1 MKLRNVLEMSCSPR
15 SGESSFI
22 PTPDAQ
28 PLVGRSICRPGW
40 VAFLLPGLRF
50 LARCGA
56 VLKAGP
62 PQAAR
67 CACSALC
74 WLSPCSTTPSP
85 SASSPGASAPC
96 RPHPAIL
103 NAITPIWALLLGLA
117 AGNARATR
125 LTAAGVALGFLG
137 VLGVVFGHSSAIAS
151 GAGTAGFLSWN
162 DLSLL
167 SASFSYGAGAVAAK
181 RWLHGVEP
189 VVIATFQLTL
199 AGLVLLPLALFGP
212 HPTALHWKSVA
223 AVTVLGVLGSGLAY
237 LLFFRL
243 LATIS
248 PTRTVAVTYLL
259 PIWGLFW
266 GFIAGEQIH
275 WTALAGVA
283 VVLGRTCSP
292 ESPFPPGEG
301 GRRRDSFSRAL
312 PGRASIRTQKGPRP
326 QEGAGLF
333 AALLQSRSDYV
344 PGISGPAD
352 FLLIWMRLFFV

>member
-1 MKLRNVLEMSCSPR
+1 MKLRNVLEMFLLSAVW
-15 SGESSFI
+15 GASFI
-22 PTPDAQ
+22 LIKLAGDDLPPVWVA
-28 PLVGRSICRPGW
+28 VGRLFFGS
-40 VAFLLPGLRF
+40 LLLWT
-50 LARCGA
+50 
-56 VLKAGP
+56 VLKLGRHKLPPLRLLGP
-62 PQAAR
+62 LLAVGVLNNAIPFCFFAWGER
-67 CACSALC
+67 
-74 WLSPCSTTPSP
+74 TVPS
-85 SASSPGASAPC
+85 SIA
-96 RPHPAIL
+96 AIL
-103 NAITPIWALLLGLA
+103 NATTPIWALLLGLA
-117 AGNARATR
+117 VGNARATR

-151 GAGTAGFLSWN
+151 GAGTAGFLFGTI
-162 DLSLL
+162 LIAI
-167 SASFSYGAGAVAAK
+167 ASFSYGAGAVAAK

-199 AGLVLLPLALFGP
+199 AGVVLLPLAVFGP

-283 VVLGRTCSP
+283 VVLAGLVLLNLRSRPEKAAVAAIPSP
-292 ESPFPPGEG
+292 EPC
-301 GRRRDSFSRAL
+301 
-312 PGRASIRTQKGPRP
+312 
-326 QEGAGLF
+326 
-333 AALLQSRSDYV
+333 
-344 PGISGPAD
+344 PAEQA
-352 FLLIWMRLFFV
+352 

>member
-1 MKLRNVLEMSCSPR
+1 MKLRNVLEMFLLSAVW
-15 SGESSFI
+15 GASFI
-22 PTPDAQ
+22 LIKLAGDDLPPVWVA
-28 PLVGRSICRPGW
+28 VGRLFFGS
-40 VAFLLPGLRF
+40 LLLWT
-50 LARCGA
+50 
-56 VLKAGP
+56 VLKLGRHKLPPLRLLGP
-62 PQAAR
+62 LLAVGVLNNAIPFCFFAWGER
-67 CACSALC
+67 
-74 WLSPCSTTPSP
+74 TVPS
-85 SASSPGASAPC
+85 SIA
-96 RPHPAIL
+96 AIL
-103 NAITPIWALLLGLA
+103 NATTPIWALLLGLA
-117 AGNARATR
+117 VGNARATR

-151 GAGTAGFLSWN
+151 GAGTAGFLFGTI
-162 DLSLL
+162 LIAI
-167 SASFSYGAGAVAAK
+167 ASFSYGAGAVAAK

-199 AGLVLLPLALFGP
+199 AGVVLLPLAVFGP

-283 VVLGRTCSP
+283 VVLGGLVLLNLRSRPVKAAIVAMPAP
-292 ESPFPPGEG
+292 EPC
-301 GRRRDSFSRAL
+301 
-312 PGRASIRTQKGPRP
+312 
-326 QEGAGLF
+326 
-333 AALLQSRSDYV
+333 
-344 PGISGPAD
+344 PAEQA
-352 FLLIWMRLFFV
+352 